1 VLAGESLAAA
11 SMTVVVHKGVV
22 VSFESFIE
30 RMGFEGDPFAFTN
43 AEQEERLSDYFVPP
57 PYFEAVIGTPSTPK
71 TNVIFAPRGSGKTAQ
86 RLMIE
91 RSAAQGESPI
101 LCLTYDN
108 FAAVQKAG
116 GKIAAHHLEL
126 VRLLTMGVL
135 ARLESDAI
143 DAIFLDDH
151 ERQLVKVAAQRFV
164 GGLTLGEY
172 EQAVKAVKT
181 LGDKAGEFWRKY
193 GGVVAAGVA
202 LLMKKAGLDDVSIS
216 PSLQAQAGE
225 NTDAS
230 VLYFFTSLVAIARK
244 LDFEAVYFLVD
255 KVDET
260 PSTTTNAAAAGKL
273 IAELVTDLPTLEKPG
288 VAFKF
293 FFWDQMREYLVS
305 TGLRGDRMEVVAL
318 GWTPRELSQMLAR
331 RLRSYSAHRVESFNA
346 LVSSDAGIDVHL
358 LLVHLSKG
366 SPRDMIRMARTIV
379 TEHTRMGSE
388 AEHIKLS
395 TVYRGIQ
402 LYSKQR
408 TEESYPQYQ
417 SDFSRVNEP
426 SYTLTGLAGVFKISS
441 QGVANKTQAW
451 TAAGAV
457 RALGTKANPG
467 KKPLNLYGFTDLRI
481 VLASKQPGEVELAID
496 NYSLECPA
504 CEELVVVGESEFDCP
519 NCGER
524 VRVGAAR
531 SLLDVCTI
539 AIA

>member
-1 VLAGESLAAA
+1 
-11 SMTVVVHKGVV
+11 MTSVVHEGVV
-22 VSFESFIE
+22 VSFDSFIQ

-91 RSAAQGESPI
+91 QSAAQDENHI

-126 VRLLTMGVL
+126 VRLLTVGIL
-135 ARLESDAI
+135 ARLESIGAKS
-143 DAIFLDDH
+143 LDDH

-181 LGDKAGEFWRKY
+181 LGDKAAEFWRKY
-193 GGVVAAGVA
+193 GGIVAAGVA

-216 PSLQAQAGE
+216 PSLQAQAGD

-230 VLYFFTSLVAIARK
+230 ILYFFASLVAIARK
-244 LDFEAVYFLVD
+244 LDFQAVYFLVD

-260 PSTTTNAAAAGKL
+260 PSTTTNAEAAGKL

-305 TGLRGDRMEVVAL
+305 NGLRGDRMEVVAL

-331 RLRSYSAHRVESFNA
+331 RLRSYSAHRIDSFNA
-346 LVSSDAGIDVHL
+346 LINPSAGIDVHM

-366 SPRDMIRMARTIV
+366 SPRDMIRMARAIV

-388 AEHIKLS
+388 EDYIQLP
-395 TVYRGIQ
+395 TVYRGVQ

-417 SDFSRVNEP
+417 ADFSRVNEP

-457 RALGTKANPG
+457 RGLGTKANPG

-481 VLASKQPGEVELAID
+481 VLASKQPGEVELALD

-504 CEELVVVGESEFDCP
+504 CEELIVVGESEFDCP

-524 VRVGAAR
+524 VRVGAVR
-531 SLLDVCTI
+531 SLLDVCRI
-539 AIA
+539 PDA